1 SREMRQKLKLNFDI
15 LSDRGNQVASQ
26 FGLTFSLP
34 DALKGVY
41 QKFGI
46 DLERFNGDNSW
57 TLPMP
62 ARFVVDPQFN
72 IRSVAVDPDYTTR
85 PEPDNTVKFLRELVS
100 TPQTD

>member
-1 SREMRQKLKLNFDI
+1 MNQKHKLGFDV

-34 DALKGVY
+34 QDLRGVY

-46 DLERFNGDNSW
+46 DLPRFDGDSSW

-62 ARFVVDPQFN
+62 ARFVIDRQSK
-72 IRSVAVDPDYTTR
+72 IRSADANPDYGVR
-85 PEPDNTVKFLRELVS
+85 PEPEHTLKVVQQLASVS
-100 TPQTD
+100 QAV